1 MILRIRFSAWALCLV
16 ALFGTV
22 LFLWNHGDAE
32 GAVALTPQQKTER
45 SGEQTGA
52 AHLIGPLAQGDS
64 PDAREVR
71 APAIPEGAATVT
83 RSATGRLEGQV
94 TLLNGEPLANVHVE
108 AKQAIPG
115 GVEGAFIAKEQTNE
129 AGSFRFSYLPE
140 GTYELTVSS
149 HWDLPVQN
157 SRQHRTDGEP
167 VVLAVDAVVV
177 RAQIKAPFS
186 ELLHVSYIDCSRYD
200 PNAPAQSR
208 FSSQGEKTTLSSES
222 EEARASLDRYHEY
235 IESSILKESVEGY
248 PIESVI
254 GEWIQHANFV
264 LPTTAS
270 FSFRS
275 ELRFDSHNAA
285 SQETYYG
292 VLHSGQPSGTT
303 TLELSTTPED
313 LGSLVIGIKEVALPK
328 SARLQLVWM
337 KHDGQDLFPL
347 DHSTST
353 PRSGGTQLSFH
364 GLTPG
369 LYEVQVRLS
378 NGGILMLKETTFEA
392 FISGHM
398 TTEHIL
404 KTTLWTRLQ
413 VSAKSLA
420 TVPPET
426 FAKMKIKKPG
436 SSTWQTM
443 LLHTRG
449 MSSGFSTT
457 YLKSAVQ
464 VGGPPGV
471 SDPIPPGTYS
481 IQLSLPG
488 HQLLEKTIE
497 LDTGEI
503 NVVTLELQPE

>member
-22 LFLWNHGDAE
+22 LFLWNRGDAE

-45 SGEQTGA
+45 SGEQTEA
-52 AHLIGPLAQGDS
+52 AHLMGPLAQGDS

-108 AKQAIPG
+108 AKQAIPD

-157 SRQHRTDGEP
+157 PKRNRTDGEP

-177 RAQIKAPFS
+177 RAQIKAS
-186 ELLHVSYIDCSRYD
+186 YGELHAVNEIDCSRYE
-200 PNAPAQSR
+200 PVAPVQLRFPSQS
-208 FSSQGEKTTLSSES
+208 EKTTLTGES
-222 EEARASLDRYHEY
+222 EEARASLERYHEY
-235 IESSILKESVEGY
+235 AVDSILDEAVEPCPAESVL
-248 PIESVI
+248 
-254 GEWIQHANFV
+254 GEWTQHADFV
-264 LPTTAS
+264 LPTTATFL
-270 FSFRS
+270 FSS
-275 ELRFDSHNAA
+275 ELPFGHYNTA
-285 SQETYYG
+285 SQRVYYG
-292 VLHSGQPSGTT
+292 VMHSGQPSGTT
-303 TLELSTTPED
+303 TLELSTTPKD
-313 LGSLVIGIKEVALPK
+313 LGSLVIGIQETTLPK

-337 KHDGQDLFPL
+337 KHDGRDLSPL
-347 DHSTST
+347 DRSTST
-353 PRSGGTQLSFH
+353 PWSGRTQLSFH
-364 GLTPG
+364 GLPPG

-378 NGGILMLKETTFEA
+378 NGGLISLKEATFEA
-392 FISGHM
+392 FISRNM
-398 TTEHIL
+398 TTEHVL

-413 VSAKSLA
+413 VSANSP
-420 TVPPET
+420 TVVPPGT
-426 FAKMKIKKPG
+426 FAKLKIKKPG

-443 LLHTRG
+443 LLHTRE
-449 MSSGFSTT
+449 MSGGFSTT

-464 VGGPPGV
+464 IGGPPGT

-488 HQLLEKTIE
+488 HQLLERTIE
-497 LDTGEI
+497 LATGEI
-503 NVVTLELQPE
+503 NEVTLELQPE